1 MRKLMTIMAFL
12 LCLQAGYAQK
22 TAAERKVALDFND
35 FCADISDST
44 YQLGLQL
51 GAKIKEGMSTRE
63 MKGIKPLSKQ
73 ILSYLDKQTVLL
85 KNKKLPLEM
94 EILRTMMLTYINVEK
109 EFLVTFDDFENLP
122 KGFSDEAF
130 KVKYDKLMSHSQKEA
145 DVLADFNKVAE
156 ACGIVF
162 GYKIAAEE
170 NDE

>member
-1 MRKLMTIMAFL
+1 MKKIMILLAFL
-12 LCLQAGYAQK
+12 LCLQVGYAQK
-22 TAAERKVALDFND
+22 TDAERKIALDFND

-44 YQLGLQL
+44 YRLGLQL
-51 GAKIKEGMSTRE
+51 GGKIKEGMGTRE

-73 ILSYLDKQTVLL
+73 ILSYLDKQAVLL
-85 KNKKLPLEM
+85 KNKKIPLEM

-162 GYKIAAEE
+162 GYKIRDDE
-170 NDE
+170 NDD